1 MEYRRL
7 GKSELNVSVI
17 GLGTWPLGEKG
28 WGPIDETKAIATI
41 HKAIDCG
48 INLIDTAPVYGNGR
62 SEEIVGKAIKACRQR
77 VIIATKCGI
86 HSRDN
91 GFDHNLKPQSIR
103 KELEDSLKRMGI
115 EVIDLYQCHW
125 PDPNTP
131 IEDTLGEMLKMK
143 AEGKIRY
150 IGVSNFDTA
159 LLQRAQ
165 QAAPIASNQVPYS
178 LVNRKIERWLLPF
191 CQKQGVGIL
200 AYGPLGGGIL
210 SGKYKQKPVFDA
222 KDVRSFIYTYYEEP
236 HWSIIQTLL
245 KDLEQVSKRY
255 GKPISQVAINWARQ
269 QPGIS
274 TVLVGA
280 RNPKQAEV
288 NAAAGTWQLSA
299 EDLASIKKALS
310 QTLGEE

>member
-1 MEYRRL
+1 MECRRL
-7 GKSELNVSVI
+7 GKSELSVSVI
-17 GLGTWPLGEKG
+17 GLGTWPLGEIG

-48 INLIDTAPVYGNGR
+48 INLIDTAPIYGNGR

-77 VIIATKCGI
+77 VIIATKCGV
-86 HSRDN
+86 SLTGNVLSLD
-91 GFDHNLKPQSIR
+91 LKPQSIR
-103 KELEDSLKRMGI
+103 KELEDSLRRMGI

-131 IEDTLGEMLKMK
+131 VEETMGEMLKMK

-150 IGVSNFDTA
+150 IGVSNFEA
-159 LLQRAQ
+159 SLLQRTQ
-165 QAAPIASNQVPYS
+165 KAAPIVSNQVQYS
-178 LVNRKIERWLLPF
+178 LVNREIERRLLPL
-191 CQKQGVGIL
+191 CKEQGVGIL

-210 SGKYKQKPVFDA
+210 TGKYKQKPVFNADDA
-222 KDVRSFIYTYYEEP
+222 RSFFYTYYEEP
-236 HWSIIQTLL
+236 YWSRIQTLL

-255 GKPISQVAINWARQ
+255 DKPISQVAINWVRQ
-269 QPGIS
+269 QPGTS

-280 RNPKQAEV
+280 RNPKQAEA

-299 EDLASIKKALS
+299 EDLASIKKALN
-310 QTLGEE
+310 QTFGKE